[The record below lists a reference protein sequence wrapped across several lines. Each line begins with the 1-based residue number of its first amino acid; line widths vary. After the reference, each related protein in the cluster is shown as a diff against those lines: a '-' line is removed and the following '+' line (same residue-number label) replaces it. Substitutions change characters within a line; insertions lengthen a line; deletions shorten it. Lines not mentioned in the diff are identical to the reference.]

1 MDVLDPILELS
12 SCYSTRDHVNHSER
26 FVTDIQYYA
35 TAAYPCSYLKGE
47 LARSQVVAP
56 SEAIDSAN
64 YDVLIQHGFRRSG
77 SFVYRPQCDNCS
89 ACKSI
94 RVRVPD
100 FRPNRSQK
108 RAWAQHESLI
118 CTVIDP
124 IFSSEHYALYKRY
137 QKYRHPGGGMD
148 IDDETQYADF
158 LVRSNVNSWMVE
170 FRAALPGQTGT
181 TLKMVSIIDL
191 LKDGISAVYT
201 FYDPEPGQ
209 NLGTFNV
216 LWQIQRARAIGLR
229 HLYLGYWIEACGK
242 MAYKSRFRPFEL
254 LTQGTWRL
262 MDQKIS

>member
-1 MDVLDPILELS
+1 M
-12 SCYSTRDHVNHSER
+12 NHSER

-35 TAAYPCSYLKGE
+35 TAAYPCSYLMGQ
-47 LARSQVVAP
+47 LARSQVAAP

-77 SFVYRPQCDNCS
+77 TFVYRPQCDNCD

-100 FRPNRSQK
+100 FKPNRSQK
-108 RAWAQHESLI
+108 RAWAHHESLI
-118 CTVIDP
+118 CTVIKP
-124 IFSSEHYALYKRY
+124 IFSPEHYALYKRY
-137 QKYRHPGGGMD
+137 QKHRHPGGGMD

-158 LVRSNVNSWMVE
+158 LVRTNVNSWMVE
-170 FRAALPGQTGT
+170 FRSASPDQTGA
-181 TLKMVSIIDL
+181 TLKMVSIIDV

-209 NLGTFNV
+209 NLGTFNI
-216 LWQIQRARAIGLR
+216 LWQIQRVRALGLR

-242 MAYKSRFRPFEL
+242 MAYKSHFRPCEL
-254 LTQGTWRL
+254 LAQGTWQS
-262 MDQKIS
+262 MDPKIS

>member
-1 MDVLDPILELS
+1 V
-12 SCYSTRDHVNHSER
+12 
-26 FVTDIQYYA
+26 A
-35 TAAYPCSYLKGE
+35 
-47 LARSQVVAP
+47 AP

-94 RVRVPD
+94 RVRVSD
-100 FRPNRSQK
+100 FSPNRSQK
-108 RAWAQHESLI
+108 RAWTQHESLI
-118 CTVIDP
+118 CTVINP

-137 QKYRHPGGGMD
+137 QKHRHPGGGMD

-170 FRAALPGQTGT
+170 FRASVPGQTCT

-216 LWQIQRARAIGLR
+216 LWQIQRVRTLGLR
-229 HLYLGYWIEACGK
+229 YLYLGYWIEACEK
-242 MAYKSRFRPFEL
+242 MAYKAHFRPCEL

-262 MDQKIS
+262 KDQNIS